1 MTKKMTYAQAID
13 FAYDIIERYCF
24 EPEEIEGASE
34 AMDRLTSLQAQLA
47 KRNGSGKKG
56 SGKKSLT
63 KAQKENVGLKNQ
75 IVEILNADGMTATEV
90 GNAIGETCQR
100 ASALL
105 KQLIDEGLI
114 ERVKDGRKT
123 IFRPVAEAEVEEDL
137 GDEEN

>member
-1 MTKKMTYAQAID
+1 MAVKMTYAVAID
-13 FAYDIIERYCF
+13 NAINGKIDAETIERL
-24 EPEEIEGASE
+24 E
-34 AMDRLTSLQAQLA
+34 ALKAQLA

-56 SGKKSLT
+56 LT
-63 KAQKENVGLKNQ
+63 KAQKENVGLKNR
-75 IVEILNADGMTATEV
+75 IVEVLSMDGMTATEV

-105 KQLIDEGLI
+105 KQLADEGLV

-123 IFRPVAEAEVEEDL
+123 IFRPVAVAEVEEDL

>member
-1 MTKKMTYAQAID
+1 MANKMTYAVAID
-13 FAYDIIERYCF
+13 NAINGKIDAETIERL
-24 EPEEIEGASE
+24 E
-34 AMDRLTSLQAQLA
+34 ALKAQLA
-47 KRNGSGKKG
+47 KRNG

-75 IVEILNADGMTATEV
+75 IVEVLSVDGMTATEV

-105 KQLIDEGLI
+105 KQLADEGLV

-123 IFRPVAEAEVEEDL
+123 IFRPVAVAEVEEDL

>member
-1 MTKKMTYAQAID
+1 MAVKMTYAVAID
-13 FAYDIIERYCF
+13 NAINGKIDAETIERL
-24 EPEEIEGASE
+24 E
-34 AMDRLTSLQAQLA
+34 ALKAQLA

-56 SGKKSLT
+56 LT

-75 IVEILNADGMTATEV
+75 IVEVLNVDGMTATEV

-105 KQLIDEGLI
+105 KQLADEGLV
-114 ERVKDGRKT
+114 ERVKEGRKT
-123 IFRPVAEAEVEEDL
+123 IFRPVAVAEVEEDL

>member
-1 MTKKMTYAQAID
+1 MANKMTYAVAID
-13 FAYDIIERYCF
+13 NAINGKIDAETIERL
-24 EPEEIEGASE
+24 E
-34 AMDRLTSLQAQLA
+34 ALKAQLA

-56 SGKKSLT
+56 LT

-75 IVEILNADGMTATEV
+75 ILEILDADGATATEV

-105 KQLIDEGLI
+105 KQLADEGLI
-114 ERVKDGRKT
+114 ERVKEGRKT
-123 IFRPVAEAEVEEDL
+123 IFRPVAIAEVEDDL

>member
-1 MTKKMTYAQAID
+1 MANKMTYAVAID
-13 FAYDIIERYCF
+13 NAINGKIDAETIERL
-24 EPEEIEGASE
+24 E
-34 AMDRLTSLQAQLA
+34 ALKAQLA

-56 SGKKSLT
+56 LT
-63 KAQKENVGLKNQ
+63 KAQKKNVGLKNQ
-75 IVEILNADGMTATEV
+75 ILEILDADGATATEV

-105 KQLIDEGLI
+105 KQLAEEGLI

-123 IFRPVAEAEVEEDL
+123 IFRPVAVAEVEEDL

>member
-1 MTKKMTYAQAID
+1 MTNKMTYAVAID
-13 FAYDIIERYCF
+13 NAINGKIDAETIERL
-24 EPEEIEGASE
+24 E
-34 AMDRLTSLQAQLA
+34 ALKAQLA

-56 SGKKSLT
+56 LT

-75 IVEILNADGMTATEV
+75 ILEILDADGATATEV
-90 GNAIGETCQR
+90 GNAIGKTCQR

-105 KQLIDEGLI
+105 KQLAEEGLI

-123 IFRPVAEAEVEEDL
+123 IFRPVAVAEVEEDL